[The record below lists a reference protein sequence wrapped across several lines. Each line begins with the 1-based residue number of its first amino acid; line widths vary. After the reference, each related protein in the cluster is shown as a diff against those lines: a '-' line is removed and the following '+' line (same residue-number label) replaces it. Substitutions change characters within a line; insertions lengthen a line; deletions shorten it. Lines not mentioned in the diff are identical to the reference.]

1 MTFAAGVRR
10 AFAESG
16 LSLSDV
22 RVLIF
27 RLEKAAIRVKPCRA
41 KRRKSAAAALMTSW
55 RPFGISFTS
64 EESGC

>member
-1 MTFAAGVRR
+1 MTFASGVRR

-27 RLEKAAIRVKPCRA
+27 RLEKAGDPRKTVPREEAQECCRRA
-41 KRRKSAAAALMTSW
+41 HDLLAAVRDLVH
-55 RPFGISFTS
+55 
-64 EESGC
+64 E